1 MDYKNS
7 VILALNNEIDNFDSN
22 LVVVNKVDAN
32 GDYSFPCFSL
42 SKTLRKSPI
51 IIAEELASKIKIDG
65 IKIEAKA
72 GYVNFYINK
81 STLAKEVFSNLQKS
95 GENYFVENIGKSKII
110 AIDFSSVNLAK
121 HFHIGHMRNTILGA
135 SLSNMFKT
143 YGYNVKKLNYLGD
156 FGISFGSIIA
166 TAKHLGIDILKC
178 NVSELQNI
186 YAQSKDIC
194 ADGTELKK
202 QAQKW
207 TLKINSGDIEATKLF
222 NAIKKTTLDE
232 TQTIFD
238 EFNIKFDSFNG
249 EAYYEKFTPNYL
261 KELEQKNISQVGE
274 GGAIIVDLT
283 PYGLTVCVLVSG
295 AGYTLYPLRDI
306 AAAVEREKEHNF
318 DKLIYITATEQI
330 AHFKNVFK
338 IVELL
343 GYKTS
348 QKLEHIAYGRYSL
361 EDGKLSSRYGAKA
374 LLKDILTE
382 AKLRAKNAIIEKGKV
397 EGDITDLSKKI
408 GIGALVYNALS
419 TTRSKDIVFN
429 LDRTLQFD
437 GETGPYLQYVLA
449 RINSLFVKAQGQG
462 INGFEFN
469 EKLLTEEELKI
480 YRLLY
485 FYKQNNITALNECE
499 PSLISKYLIDIA
511 KTFNQFYNNNK
522 IITEDVNL
530 TKSRLS
536 TCYAVS
542 KALKFGFNLLGI
554 PVVEKM

>member
-1 MDYKNS
+1 MEYINS
-7 VILALNNEIDNFDSN
+7 VFNALKKQVGDFNQSLI
-22 LVVVNKVDAN
+22 VVNKNDAN
-32 GDYSFPCFSL
+32 GDFSFPCFSL
-42 SKTLRKSPI
+42 SKTLKKSPVE
-51 IIAEELASKIKIDG
+51 IANDVANKIKIDG
-65 IKIEAKA
+65 MQVEAKA
-72 GYVNFYINK
+72 GYVNFYMDK
-81 STLAKEVFSNLQKS
+81 LALAQEVFSNLQKS
-95 GENYFVENIGKSKII
+95 GENYFVENIGKGKII

-135 SLSNMFKT
+135 SLSNMFEA
-143 YGYNVKKLNYLGD
+143 YGYKVKKLNYLGD

-202 QAQKW
+202 QAQHW
-207 TLKINSGDIEATKLF
+207 TLKINSGDIEATTLF

-249 EAYYEKFTPNYL
+249 EAYYEKFTPKYL
-261 KELEQKNISQVGE
+261 KELRDKNISQVGE
-274 GGAIIVDLT
+274 GGAVIVDLT
-283 PYGLTVCVLVSG
+283 QYGLTVAVLVNS

-318 DKLIYITATEQI
+318 ETLIYITANEQI
-330 AHFKNVFK
+330 SHFKNVFK

-343 GYKTS
+343 GYNTAK
-348 QKLEHIAYGRYSL
+348 KLEHIYYGRYSL
-361 EDGKLSSRYGAKA
+361 ETGKLSSRLGAMA
-374 LLKDILTE
+374 LLKDILNE
-382 AKLRAKNAIIEKGKV
+382 AKLRAKNAIMEKGKV
-397 EGDITDLSKKI
+397 EGDITELAKKI
-408 GIGALVYNALS
+408 GVGALVYNALS

-449 RINSLFVKAQGQG
+449 RINSVFEKAKMLN
-462 INGFEFN
+462 IVDFN
-469 EKLLTEEELKI
+469 FDSTLLTDEELKI

-485 FYKQNNITALNECE
+485 FFKDNNINAINERE
-499 PSLISKYLIDIA
+499 PSVVAKYLIDIA
-511 KTFNQFYNNNK
+511 KAFNQFYNISK
-522 IITEDVNL
+522 IISEDVKL
-530 TKSRLS
+530 TKSRLA
-536 TCYAVS
+536 TCQSVAY
-542 KALKFGFNLLGI
+542 ALKFGFKLLGI
-554 PVVEKM
+554 PIVEKM